1 MAMKK
6 AELELFPEGT
16 SVSSAGTLIVGG
28 CDAVFLAGCYGTPL
42 YILDENHIRR
52 QCRHFCREFSQAY
65 QNTRVAYASKA
76 CLNKALARII
86 DQEDMELDVVSGGE
100 LAIALSAGFPA
111 EKIYFHGNNKSQS
124 ELEQAFQARVGHI
137 VADNLA
143 ELEIINR
150 LAARTGC
157 LPEILLRVTPGVDAH
172 THHHI
177 TTGVSGSKFG
187 LPLEDAARAIKQ
199 AAGLANFEIAGLHCH
214 LGSQI
219 HEVEPYLQALG
230 ILLEFSH
237 RMNTETGFDLQVL
250 SLGGG
255 FGVNYTPEDKALPA
269 GIYARAIAA
278 ALVAGCDR
286 LEMTLPR
293 LIIEPG
299 RAIVAG
305 AGVTLYTVGMQKKI
319 EGFGHYVAV
328 DGGMAD
334 NIRPALYDAVYTA
347 VAANKVNHGI
357 ENEVIIAGKYCES
370 GDILIKKAS
379 LPELEAGDILAI
391 PVTGAYCLP
400 MSSNYNGALKP
411 AVVLVNNGSHRLI
424 RRREEYRDLMYLDVE
439 GGQ

>member
-1 MAMKK
+1 MKK
-6 AELELFPEGT
+6 TELELFPAGT
-16 SVSSAGTLIVGG
+16 SVSSAGTLVVGG
-28 CDAVFLAGCYGTPL
+28 CDSVFLANHYGTPL

-52 QCRHFCREFSQAY
+52 QCREYRREFSQAY

-76 CLNKALARII
+76 CLNRTLARII
-86 DQEDMELDVVSGGE
+86 HQESLELDVVSGGE

-124 ELEQAFQARVGHI
+124 ELEQAFNAGVGHI

-143 ELEIINR
+143 ELEIIDR
-150 LAARTGC
+150 LAGRSGC

-177 TTGVSGSKFG
+177 TTGVTGSKFG
-187 LPLEDAARAIKQ
+187 LPLGDAARAIKQ
-199 AAGLANFEIAGLHCH
+199 TAGLANLEIAGLHCH

-219 HEVEPYLQALG
+219 HEVGPYVKALG
-230 ILLEFSH
+230 ILLDFSH
-237 RMNTETGFDLQVL
+237 RMKTDEGFELKVL

-255 FGVNYTPEDKALPA
+255 FGVNYTLEDKALPA
-269 GIYARAIAA
+269 GVYAGAISA
-278 ALVAGCDR
+278 ALVAGCSK
-286 LEMTLPR
+286 LGLLLPR
-293 LIIEPG
+293 LVIEPG

-334 NIRPALYDAVYTA
+334 NIRPALYDAAYTA
-347 VAANKVNHGI
+347 VVANKIEHRI

-370 GDILIKKAS
+370 GDILVRKAS
-379 LPELEAGDILAI
+379 LPPVEAGDILAI

-400 MSSNYNGALKP
+400 MASNYNGALKP
-411 AVVLVNNGSHRLI
+411 AVVLVNNGGHRLI